1 MLALS
6 RALNYFIKKERRDD
20 KIEKDKDKVKVTSEQ
35 TFKYFSPFTVV
46 SFVTSQHIKLT
57 IGQSQ

>member
-1 MLALS
+1 MLALN
-6 RALNYFIKKERRDD
+6 RALNYFIKKERRDN
-20 KIEKDKDKVKVTSEQ
+20 KIEKDKDKKKVTSEQ